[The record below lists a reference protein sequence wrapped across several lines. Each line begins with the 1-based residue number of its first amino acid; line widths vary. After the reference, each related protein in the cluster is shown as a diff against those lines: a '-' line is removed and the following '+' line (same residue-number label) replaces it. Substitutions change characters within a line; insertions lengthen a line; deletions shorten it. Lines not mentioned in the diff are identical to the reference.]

1 MISEL
6 SMDAPMTRREFS
18 TLYDILCRKSDELWL
33 KADVYRRKIGMGK
46 TQFYHLKKMGRFDK
60 GTHPATLGCKHR
72 LIHEHFNMHS
82 QRIENPGKDYSEPIT
97 PKRRGKYGKKD
108 KEGTT
113 SGTGGRVRKEQH
125 ASHSQG
131 RTGNEAG
138 QYMPG
143 SEERPQ
149 A

>member
-6 SMDAPMTRREFS
+6 SMDAPMTRREFR
-18 TLYDILCRKSDELWL
+18 TLFEILSRNSNQWL
-33 KADVYRRKIGMGK
+33 KADEYRRLIGMGR

-72 LIHEHFNMHS
+72 LIHEDFNMHS
-82 QRIENPGKDYSEPIT
+82 QRIEIPGSDYSEPIT
-97 PKRRGKYGKKD
+97 PKRRGKHEKKD
-108 KEGTT
+108 KEGTAGRT
-113 SGTGGRVRKEQH
+113 GRGTGKGQP
-125 ASHSQG
+125 AGHSQG